1 MPGRPLIRPCRKRLR
16 RVKTMQPADQ
26 SAHQALP
33 GQDPADDGTKL
44 RLRLYVAK
52 STPNSVRA
60 QGNLLAA
67 LAAIGDEAAQLGLE
81 VVDVFSQPG
90 RAITDGVIVTPT
102 LIGSGRGRRVI
113 LIGDLGNRDRLDGTL
128 RSLIQPD

>member
-1 MPGRPLIRPCRKRLR
+1 
-16 RVKTMQPADQ
+16 MQPADPF
-26 SAHQALP
+26 ANQALP
-33 GQDPADDGTKL
+33 VQDRDDDDTMV

-60 QGNLLAA
+60 QANLLAA
-67 LAAIGDEAAQLGLE
+67 LASIDTEAAHLALE
-81 VVDVFSQPG
+81 VVDVFTQPG

-102 LIGSGRGRRVI
+102 LIASGRGRRVV
-113 LIGDLGNRDRLDGTL
+113 LIGDLASRDRLDGTL